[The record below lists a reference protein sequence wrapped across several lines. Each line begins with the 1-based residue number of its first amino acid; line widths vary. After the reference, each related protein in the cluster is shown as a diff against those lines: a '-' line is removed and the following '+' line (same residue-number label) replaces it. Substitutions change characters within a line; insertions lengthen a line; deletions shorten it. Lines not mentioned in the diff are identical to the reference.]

1 MLDRL
6 ITDNR
11 FADGRILRGALATSR
26 QTSKGTMHISP
37 QTDQEADEVDMYLK
51 RHNARL
57 LSRDERKAV
66 AHLFLERPNIFQ
78 RFRKFVGL
86 AG

>member
-1 MLDRL
+1 MPS
-6 ITDNR
+6 
-11 FADGRILRGALATSR
+11 ATSR
-26 QTSKGTMHISP
+26 QTAKATMHISAR
-37 QTDQEADEVDMYLK
+37 TDEEADEVDAYLK

-66 AHLFLERPNIFQ
+66 AHLFPERPNIFQ
-78 RFRKFVGL
+78 RFRKFIGL

>member
-1 MLDRL
+1 
-6 ITDNR
+6 
-11 FADGRILRGALATSR
+11 
-26 QTSKGTMHISP
+26 MHISP